1 MKNKTP
7 LLLIIGFSLIIALTI
22 FIREQFF
29 SSDIDFKTINSAN
42 DLKRAMNASSS
53 YRRNLGLFTK
63 IACLPFSLPFSIYNY
78 GFSSSY
84 QQVTAPTL
92 SASPRLDAVNVSAM
106 SPSLSVSKPTESVA
120 FSNDFSATNIQVENV
135 DEADIVKTDGRYLY
149 SVADNQ
155 VVITQTDPNG
165 KLEILSKL
173 PSAHIP
179 QDLLLYQDQ
188 LIVIS
193 YLNLGRDR
201 YYSSSKATIV
211 EIYDLT
217 NRRQPRKQKEFQIEQ
232 NYYSSR
238 LTNGRLYLITDSY
251 LSNYDNEDVILPKY
265 VVDHQAQTLPYKS
278 INYLV
283 KQPSNQLTT
292 ITTFDLEDLEQSP
305 KLDAYLMP
313 IDNLYVSTNSLYLVF
328 EHYRSFNDS
337 SSLSSEIKTLF
348 SWGGIPGFFWSKN
361 QPRAA
366 NRSSGTKTA
375 IVKLD
380 LINRGVKYKA
390 HNSIVGNTLNQFSMD
405 EYQGNL
411 RVALSEGTR
420 FSKIIV
426 FSPDMK
432 EIGSLSDI
440 APGEKIYSTRF
451 VGDRAYM
458 VTFKTIDPLFV
469 IDLKNPKQPKIL
481 GELKI
486 PGYSTYLH
494 PYDENHI
501 IGIGH
506 DTQERIQKDDFGRV
520 ISENFTITGMKM
532 AIFDVTDVNN
542 PKEKFVQKIGDRQT
556 YSSVLKN
563 HKALLFSKE
572 KELLAIPVHN
582 YSQPITMPVSSSM
595 NDQLNLIDRLGS
607 SFTHGY
613 LVYQLNLQTGFT
625 PKGLITHGEARSS
638 NQYYSDQHQ
647 GSGEIRGLYIDNIL
661 YTLSAKQIK
670 SNQLNNLLP
679 VASVDIK

>member
-7 LLLIIGFSLIIALTI
+7 LLLIIGFSLIMALTI

-84 QQVTAPTL
+84 QQMTAPTL
-92 SASPRLDAVNVSAM
+92 SASPRLDTVNVSAM

-173 PSAHIP
+173 PSTHIP

-211 EIYDLT
+211 EIYDLA

-251 LSNYDNEDVILPKY
+251 LSNYDNEDIILPKY

-458 VTFKTIDPLFV
+458 VSFKTIDPLFV

-494 PYDENHI
+494 PYDENH
-501 IGIGH
+501 
-506 DTQERIQKDDFGRV
+506 
-520 ISENFTITGMKM
+520 
-532 AIFDVTDVNN
+532 
-542 PKEKFVQKIGDRQT
+542 
-556 YSSVLKN
+556 
-563 HKALLFSKE
+563 
-572 KELLAIPVHN
+572 
-582 YSQPITMPVSSSM
+582 
-595 NDQLNLIDRLGS
+595 
-607 SFTHGY
+607 
-613 LVYQLNLQTGFT
+613 
-625 PKGLITHGEARSS
+625 
-638 NQYYSDQHQ
+638 
-647 GSGEIRGLYIDNIL
+647 
-661 YTLSAKQIK
+661 
-670 SNQLNNLLP
+670 
-679 VASVDIK
+679 